1 MEGAARQ
8 DPEQEREQTAGAH
21 RVRSVPLGPFLRV
34 YHCAFHGV
42 VVASGTQAVSWN
54 VTIHFY
60 KPGIFLCLDVPVLY
74 WQGSRQCF
82 FVIQLL

>member
-34 YHCAFHGV
+34 YHRAFHGV

-54 VTIHFY
+54 VTIYFY
-60 KPGIFLCLDVPVLY
+60 KPGIFFVL
-74 WQGSRQCF
+74 GRSCA
-82 FVIQLL
+82 LLARKS